1 MHHREL
7 FVTLGATMTRLI
19 RNLKL
24 SRAAQAVFVALAL
37 VAAIAI
43 PTRAEI
49 ISVQDMLR
57 GSNSTPTQCSAVH
70 DAVWVAVKDH
80 SFCMRYYL
88 ATNGSEDR
96 RPVVFLQGD
105 RLGVLNL
112 RTGTFAVPP
121 GEKDVDTDDLMKV
134 ALALNRQTKLPAI
147 YLARVGLEGSS
158 GDHRVRHSVL
168 EREVTNAALEAIKQ
182 KHHFEGFHLL
192 GQSGGAHLVAGL
204 LAKRQ
209 DIGCAVIGSGP
220 LAPVRRPR
228 QDSALE
234 SYNPLSE
241 LAAIKSNQSARIMVV
256 TDPADKKVSGQVQS
270 NFVQMLQQAGRPV
283 DQFIVE
289 TTDENRHGVVGYSRI
304 VLSGCL
310 RNASKEEIGQQVA
323 KAVQQ
328 RVAAAKPKVQGR
340 NDGSTDGTPASGRAL
355 GHTNATET
363 SPREAPARETLPR
376 GGAPE
381 TTHKEAI
388 TGE

>member
-1 MHHREL
+1 MPL
-7 FVTLGATMTRLI
+7 SSWTQ
-19 RNLKL
+19 NLKL
-24 SRAAQAVFVALAL
+24 TRSAVVQVFMALAF
-37 VAAIAI
+37 AAPAG
-43 PTRAEI
+43 AEI
-49 ISVQDMLR
+49 ITVQDMLR
-57 GSNSTPTQCSAVH
+57 GTNSTPTQCSAVH
-70 DAVWVAVKDH
+70 DAVWVTVKDH

-88 ATNGSEDR
+88 ATSGGDER
-96 RPVVFLQGD
+96 RAVVFLQGD

-121 GEKDVDTDDLMKV
+121 GEKDVDTDELMKV

-168 EREVTNAALEAIKQ
+168 ELDVTNAALEAIKQ
-182 KHHFEGFHLL
+182 KHHFEEFHLL

-220 LAPVRRPR
+220 LAPVKRTR
-228 QDSALE
+228 QDSSLE

-241 LAAIKSNQSARIMVV
+241 LAAIKNNQLARIMVV

-270 NFVQMLQQAGRPV
+270 NFVQMLRQAGRQA

-289 TTDENRHGVVGYSRI
+289 TTDENRHGVLGYSRI

-310 RNASKEEIGQQVA
+310 RGAGTEAIAELVA
-323 KAVQQ
+323 KAVQL
-328 RVAAAKPKVQGR
+328 RVAAAKPKVERR
-340 NDGSTDGTPASGRAL
+340 NDGSTDSTPASGQAH
-355 GHTNATET
+355 GHATGTET
-363 SPREAPARETLPR
+363 SPRDIPARTTPPR

-388 TGE
+388 PGE